1 MMPSAE
7 NAGSEI
13 VVIKPARV
21 SVGVPVWRTMLWS
34 VRREI
39 WENRSIYIAPALVA
53 LVVLL
58 SVVYS
63 LARHP
68 QVLLL
73 LAGMDPESRP
83 NMMSIPFS
91 AAAAFVMMT
100 SALVAVFY
108 CLDALYGERKD
119 RSILFW
125 KSLPVSDTTTVLA
138 KTAIPMV
145 VLPAVTFVVIVAT
158 HLLMMVIGSLLMAAH
173 GVSAGMLWREL
184 PLVKIDVIMLYGV
197 IVSALWYAPIY
208 GWLLVVSSWAKR
220 ATLLWAVLPL
230 FGICIIEKLAL
241 GVGLRLPDAEVP
253 DERFLCAGVWHWA
266 APVGGCAPDALDHQA
281 GAVDA
286 GDISGDAGTLD
297 WASRGCVVPRSGG
310 ADASVPGTDLRAG
323 IRDWRLA
330 LELRS

>member
-1 MMPSAE
+1 MMSLAE
-7 NAGSEI
+7 NAGSDVA
-13 VVIKPARV
+13 VVKPARV
-21 SVGVPVWRTMLWS
+21 SVGVPVWQTMLWS

-39 WENRSIYIAPALVA
+39 WENRSVYIAPAVVA
-53 LVVLL
+53 AVVLL

-68 QVLLL
+68 QALVL
-73 LAGMDPESRP
+73 LAGMDPETRP
-83 NMMSIPFS
+83 NAMSIPFS

-145 VLPAVTFVVIVAT
+145 VLPAVTFVVIVVT

-184 PLVKIDVIMLYGV
+184 PLVKIDLIMLYGV

-241 GVGLRLPDAEVP
+241 GSGYFFEMLKYRMNGFFVP
-253 DERFLCAGVWHWA
+253 AFGIE
-266 APVGGCAPDALDHQA
+266 PHQ
-281 GAVDA
+281 
-286 GDISGDAGTLD
+286 SGDAHNMHSTIRL
-297 WASRGCVVPRSGG
+297 AQLT
-310 ADASVPGTDLRAG
+310 PGTF
-323 IRDWRLA
+323 LA
-330 LELRS
+330 TPGLWIGLVVAVLFLAAVVQMRRYREPI